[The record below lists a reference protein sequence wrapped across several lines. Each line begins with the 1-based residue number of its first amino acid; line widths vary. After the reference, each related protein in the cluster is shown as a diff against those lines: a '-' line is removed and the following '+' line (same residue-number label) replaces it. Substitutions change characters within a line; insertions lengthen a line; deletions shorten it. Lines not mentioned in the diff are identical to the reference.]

1 MRSFDIITI
10 LRHPSCLMAKI
21 WQADGKI
28 KSYDNAKYFGL
39 HERSVNSIREFTCL
53 LNELERD
60 PHSCII
66 RGKHVGNEKAEQN
79 DPEYKP
85 GKTRRISEVFDDQ
98 PLHTILI
105 EIDDFMP
112 TAGSPVSDPVPC
124 INEFIRVK
132 LPSCFHCVSYHYQL
146 SNSAGHP
153 DKKHLL
159 KAHVWFWLKTPF
171 TSAQLKAWAEAK
183 NIECDHSVFNAVQ
196 IHYTASPVFMD
207 GIIDPVPVRS
217 GFVDNIL
224 SDVVDLDITGIPE
237 AGTGN
242 NASNDKETRQKKTKN
257 AGIND
262 PIGVFLAKNSY
273 VKSVGSDGRLNIT
286 CPFEEEHTSDSTE
299 SSTVYFPAH
308 TGGYACGAFKCQ
320 HAHCSD
326 RKRHEFLEKIDYV
339 VDEFNIFSDNSN
351 TPPALNPKDH
361 SGIAH
366 KLLSTQYHTQD
377 GVSLLRSCGQW
388 YEHQGI
394 YYKERTEE
402 GIRAATRKYL
412 DHAVKMDNNGVP
424 VPFQPSVAQLNGVL
438 DALRSAAL
446 HENMRPPVW
455 LKGHT
460 GIDPRDCVSM
470 ENGILHIPS
479 RNLFPHSVNFFTVNA
494 LPYPWVDSGRPIEMI
509 KFIEQVWPAD
519 AGSQNTFQEILG
531 YLLTPD
537 TRQQKIF
544 LLKGPKRSGK
554 GTIQHV
560 IKGLLGQDNL
570 CGPSLTSLAGQFGLQ
585 SLIGKLVAIVPDARV
600 SGRSDKQVIVERLL
614 MISGEDN
621 VTIDRKHIDAWTGIL
636 PTRIILLTNETPQLG
651 DAAGALASRF
661 IVLAMERSFYG
672 KEDLK
677 LRERLQAELPQIFCW
692 ALEGRDRLAARG
704 CFIQPKAAQH
714 IVEELEQLNSPI
726 SAFIEEKCELGV
738 EFTVD
743 KGDIFN
749 AWCNWCRE
757 NGRQQPGVKDR
768 FCASLL
774 DAVTSVKSTRPREGD
789 VRRQVFM
796 GIRIKSEFESPAAM
810 RSGWSG

>member
-39 HERSVNSIREFTCL
+39 HERSVNNIREFTCL

-112 TAGSPVSDPVPC
+112 TAGSPVTDPIPC

-132 LPSCFHCVSYHYQL
+132 LPSFFHCVSYHYQL

-217 GFVDNIL
+217 GFVDSIL
-224 SDVVDLDITGIPE
+224 SDVVDLDITDIPE

-262 PIGVFLAKNSY
+262 PIGVFLAENSY

-339 VDEFNIFSDNSN
+339 TDDFTASSV
-351 TPPALNPKDH
+351 LNPQDH
-361 SGIAH
+361 SGIAR
-366 KLLSTQYHTQD
+366 KLLTAKFQSGDNTT
-377 GVSLLRSCGQW
+377 LLRSCGQW
-388 YEHQGI
+388 YQYKNG
-394 YYKERTEE
+394 YYMEREDETV
-402 GIRAATRKYL
+402 RASVRKFLDTATKQNK
-412 DHAVKMDNNGVP
+412 DGAP
-424 VPFQPSVAQLNGVL
+424 VPFHPSMTHVSGVV

-446 HENMRPPVW
+446 IEDIRPPIW
-455 LKGHT
+455 LGGNENT
-460 GIDPRDCVSM
+460 DPNDYISM
-470 ENGILHIPS
+470 GNGILHVPTRELI
-479 RNLFPHSVNFFTVNA
+479 PHSPSFFTLNA
-494 LPYPWVDSGRPIEMI
+494 LPYDWVTDGEPVEWL
-509 KFIEQVWPAD
+509 KFLNAAWPD
-519 AGSQNTFQEILG
+519 DWESQNTLQEIIG

-537 TRQQKIF
+537 TRQQKII
-544 LLKGPKRSGK
+544 LIKGPKRSGK
-554 GTIQHV
+554 GTIGRV
-560 IKGLLGQDNL
+560 IRKLLGETNL
-570 CGPSLTSLAGQFGLQ
+570 CGPSLTSLGGAFGLQ
-585 SLIGKLVAIVPDARV
+585 PLIGKLVAIMPDARI
-600 SGRSDKQVIVERLL
+600 SGRSNKQVIVERLL

-621 VTIDRKHIDAWTGIL
+621 VTVDRKCIDSWTGIL
-636 PTRIILLTNETPQLG
+636 PTRILMMTNETPQLG

-661 IVLAMERSFYG
+661 IVLAMEQSFYG
-672 KEDLK
+672 REDQGLLGRLLK
-677 LRERLQAELPQIFCW
+677 ELPLILRW
-692 ALEGRDRLAARG
+692 ALDGKDRLKDRG
-704 CFIQPKAAQH
+704 RFIQPKSAGRVVH
-714 IVEELEQLNSPI
+714 ELNNLNSPI
-726 SAFIEEKCELGV
+726 GAFVAELCILGGEHETDKDELFKAWRAYCV
-738 EFTVD
+738 ETGEYV
-743 KGDIFN
+743 
-749 AWCNWCRE
+749 
-757 NGRQQPGVKDR
+757 GVKER
-768 FCASLL
+768 FCSSLL
-774 DAVTSVKSTRPREGD
+774 DAFPALKSTRPRKGD
-789 VRRQVFM
+789 ARCQMFK
-796 GIRIKSEFESPAAM
+796 GIRIKSEFESPVPM